1 MRINLFTSCLL
12 FLFVGVDGLCAKNH
26 KACSGPLPP
35 AVSSFCEAILDGN
48 FNEAK
53 IIFSKKVKV
62 KYTKFDGPKC
72 KAVIREL
79 EYEKENSKL
88 QGVLENFAKATKYAI
103 ESPQEKVVFER
114 FEENLYGTLQFGDC
128 PHYTTIQMDSAGSR
142 VIELSLDDPE

>member
-1 MRINLFTSCLL
+1 MRLNTFFLCLFFLL
-12 FLFVGVDGLCAKNH
+12 ASVDLLCAKYH

-48 FNEAK
+48 LNEAK
-53 IIFSKKVKV
+53 IIFSKKIKV

-72 KAVIREL
+72 KATVREV
-79 EYEKENSKL
+79 EYEKENAKIH
-88 QGVLENFAKATKYAI
+88 GVLENFAKATKYAI
-103 ESPQEKVVFER
+103 ESPQEKIVFER

-128 PHYTTIQMDSAGSR
+128 PHYTTILMDSAGSR